1 LSKKISVKI
10 SLIERKSAMNSR
22 KKTGPEVAIMMGSD
36 SDWNVLQKAVDILE
50 QFGVSYEVRVMSA
63 HRSPEAVAQYARN
76 AQKKGIKVIIA
87 GAGYAAHLAGV
98 ISAHTVLP
106 VIGVPISGNTLGGI
120 DALLS
125 MVQMPPGVPV
135 ATVSIGG
142 ATNAGILAVQILA
155 LNKPDLNA
163 KLKQYKIQLA
173 TKVSQADKKL
183 NAELLAKPRKTQ

>member
-10 SLIERKSAMNSR
+10 NLIERKSAMNSR

>member
-1 LSKKISVKI
+1 
-10 SLIERKSAMNSR
+10 MNSR